1 MTSLMSRATLLLQ
14 GLMLSTTI
22 LCGCGRTTTP
32 DGATSGET
40 EELMKPDDVVITHR
54 TGEVRRPWEGSAP
67 AAPSLP
73 VFTEATEDLGAN
85 APEYVEPTAF
95 HMGVGLRA
103 VATSRGFVL
112 SAKNTREEEVLI
124 AAQDLALITGPDP
137 VRDLIRINPGTAD
150 LRRFTP
156 MILKPGEQ
164 AAREIP
170 IKYLSNTRGTR
181 LVYNNPRQEIR
192 FFVPVE

>member
-1 MTSLMSRATLLLQ
+1 MFRQTLLLS
-14 GLMLSTTI
+14 GLLLSTAAFS
-22 LCGCGRTTTP
+22 GCGRTTTP
-32 DGATSGET
+32 DGPATGDT

-73 VFTEATEDLGAN
+73 VFMEATEDMGEN
-85 APEYVEPTAF
+85 APDYVEPTAF